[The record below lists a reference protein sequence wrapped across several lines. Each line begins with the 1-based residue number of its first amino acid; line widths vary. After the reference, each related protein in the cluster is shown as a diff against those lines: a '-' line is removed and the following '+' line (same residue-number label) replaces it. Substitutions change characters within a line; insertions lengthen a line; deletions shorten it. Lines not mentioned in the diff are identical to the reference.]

1 MPPQSPKNAGAVAPE
16 RENADDSQAES
27 DPSASPSVR
36 QLKEAMIL
44 IYSLAIYNAQIDKTT
59 GKPQLT
65 TQVRMFREGKQVL
78 GGKETPLDATNAPDL
93 KRLTMTGAIHLGSVM
108 PPGEYVLQVI
118 VTDALGKEK
127 YRVASQWTDFEVVK

>member
-1 MPPQSPKNAGAVAPE
+1 
-16 RENADDSQAES
+16 
-27 DPSASPSVR
+27 
-36 QLKEAMIL
+36 MIL

-78 GGKETPLDATNAPDL
+78 GGKEIPLDASNAPDL

-108 PPGEYVLQVI
+108 PLGEYVVQVI

-127 YRVASQWTDFEVVK
+127 YRVATQFTDFEVVK